1 MEHKQKRTLRTRKLF
16 CKTLEWMVADG
27 FVDFSTS
34 EVQQFLKKKEQ
45 EGEIGWTMVE
55 TMDEVEAMW
64 CALFLRSKRE
74 AENPSLRQL
83 QFLYETYE
91 VSHGQ
96 ARRGVIWFDF
106 GFECRDV
113 SVG

>member
-1 MEHKQKRTLRTRKLF
+1 MEHKQKKKKKTRKLF
-16 CKTLEWMVADG
+16 CKTLKWVVADG
-27 FVDFSTS
+27 FVDFSPS
-34 EVQQFLKKKEQ
+34 EVQQFIKKKEQ

-55 TMDEVEAMW
+55 TMDGVEAMW

-74 AENPSLRQL
+74 TENPSLRQL

-96 ARRGVIWFDF
+96 AAAG
-106 GFECRDV
+106 
-113 SVG
+113 